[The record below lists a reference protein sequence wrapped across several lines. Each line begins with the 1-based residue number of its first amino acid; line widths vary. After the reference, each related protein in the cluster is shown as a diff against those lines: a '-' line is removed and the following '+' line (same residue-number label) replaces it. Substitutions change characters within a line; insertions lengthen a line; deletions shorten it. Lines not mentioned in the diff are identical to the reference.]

1 MATEDVSRLVVSI
14 IAIAALV
21 LMMTLVRGTQTHSR
35 YQNDTPPSAHIEVVA

>member
-21 LMMTLVRGTQTHSR
+21 LMMTLVRGTQAHSR
-35 YQNDTPPSAHIEVVA
+35 YGDAPVSAAIEVIA